1 MAFLPRYHPMLTELH
16 LPGWVQ
22 TSLFISTGHPD
33 AQPRFGGVLGCL
45 TYLSKILLRMKPMVM
60 DTRSQ
65 LCVGSSGFLTEDSSY
80 GFSKTLAHETDSVCE
95 ERGWGQTGLP
105 KWSRARNPWTEWGS
119 RTTSMADGR
128 WITGGEGGGEVA
140 DGLYRM
146 GRVLNTSFC
155 SSIQLQIFIDHLIY
169 VWLCTSGNAAKMIIQ
184 QDFPLY
190 YACRG
195 KGPLG
200 VKVRNTGS
208 VLGWAF

>member
-1 MAFLPRYHPMLTELH
+1 MLTELH

-33 AQPRFGGVLGCL
+33 AWAQPRFGGVLGCL

-65 LCVGSSGFLTEDSSY
+65 LCVGSSGFLTEDSSHR
-80 GFSKTLAHETDSVCE
+80 FLKTLAHETDSACE

-105 KWSRARNPWTEWGS
+105 KCSQGQKPLNRMGLKNHLH
-119 RTTSMADGR
+119 GR
-128 WITGGEGGGEVA
+128 WVLDYLWGAGEVA
-140 DGLYRM
+140 DGLYWM

-169 VWLCTSGNAAKMIIQ
+169 VRLCTTGNAAKMIIQ
-184 QDFPLY
+184 QDFRLY

-200 VKVRNTGS
+200 VKSETQG
-208 VLGWAF
+208 AY